1 MHGLDLSMRNAYH
14 FTLYLCSPN
23 FANVQSRQRCWL
35 PDYEIFKDGTTEV
48 EYTKQVLD
56 RKIDWKQLADS
67 KLINANDAGLLLDYD
82 KQSEDDQ
89 ANLLGEVSHSVP
101 CASVLESRANGVW
114 ALSLCSE
121 VPSTLR
127 CSSRFW
133 LRSPLPRRRST
144 CWRWWTSCYQVRIDT
159 YARSSVSRAR
169 APHMVSAGLYVLIG
183 LYAAS
188 A

>member
-1 MHGLDLSMRNAYH
+1 MRNAYH

-67 KLINANDAGLLLDYD
+67 KLINVNDAGLLLDYD

-101 CASVLESRANGVW
+101 CASVLESRANSVW
-114 ALSLCSE
+114 VLSLQRGPEYAKVFIKVLAE
-121 VPSTLR
+121 VSTPETAQYVLAMVDKLLSGANRYTCMTLSAQGYSPSHG
-127 CSSRFW
+127 
-133 LRSPLPRRRST
+133 
-144 CWRWWTSCYQVRIDT
+144 I
-159 YARSSVSRAR
+159 SRAVCSYWTICCFR
-169 APHMVSAGLYVLIG
+169 VTEL
-183 LYAAS
+183 
-188 A
+188 